1 MKKEYVAYIDFKAG
15 HSESIRYEKL
25 HSDNVIDAMREA
37 EAFFDEDV
45 YLIDLME
52 SGAIRKTKED
62 GMTYIRTSYHEILCT
77 RDGKRWHLH
86 DEQHW
91 ETSILSHYHYV
102 YIAKDGHV
110 LDHGFDFNG

>member
-25 HSDNVIDAMREA
+25 RADNVIDAMREA
-37 EAFFDEDV
+37 EALFNEDV
-45 YLIDLME
+45 YLIDLLE
-52 SGAIRKTKED
+52 SGAVRKTKED
-62 GMTYIRTSYHEILCT
+62 GMTHIRTSYHEILCT

-102 YIAKDGHV
+102 YIAKDGRV
-110 LDHGFDFNG
+110 LDHGFDING